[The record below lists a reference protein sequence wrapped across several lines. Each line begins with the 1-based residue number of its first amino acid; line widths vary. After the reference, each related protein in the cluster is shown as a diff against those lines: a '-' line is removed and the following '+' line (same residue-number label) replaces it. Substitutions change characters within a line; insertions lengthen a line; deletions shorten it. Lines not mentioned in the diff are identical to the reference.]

1 MLKYLLI
8 ALLVWLIV
16 VPLLKRTLG
25 RSTPAPQ
32 RPTTPPPAGQE
43 PQEMVAC
50 AHCGLHLPAS
60 EAHHDLGGL
69 PYCSAEHA
77 RLGRRRG

>member
-8 ALLVWLIV
+8 ALLVWLVV
-16 VPLLKRTLG
+16 VPLLKRMLA
-25 RSTPAPQ
+25 RPAEPAQ
-32 RPTTPPPAGQE
+32 RADPPPTPPQTQE
-43 PQEMVAC
+43 IVQC
-50 AHCGLHLPAS
+50 AHCGIHLPEA

-77 RLGRRRG
+77 RLGRRPG